1 MEKQIHEYLIAS
13 LFAIIAQLNG
23 ASGSNH
29 CEQFRAMEFRLEPRS
44 ETRLEFKRIPFWLAH
59 SPHQMEGQS

>member
-29 CEQFRAMEFRLEPRS
+29 CEQFRATEFRL